1 MYAIYTFYTTFT
13 LEEIMKEEQNELT
26 LYYKALAAAPDD
38 RPNRNDFY
46 TQKEF
51 FKELKY
57 WEIRNGLHK
66 PTRRDFKD
74 ETELRAQL
82 EIYNQAIN
90 RLKNT

>member
-1 MYAIYTFYTTFT
+1 MMRYTYYMTFS
-13 LEEIMKEEQNELT
+13 LEEIMNEN
-26 LYYKALAAAPDD
+26 KRPD
-38 RPNRNDFY
+38 RNDFY

-51 FKELKY
+51 FKELKL
-57 WEIRNGLHK
+57 WEIRNGLYK